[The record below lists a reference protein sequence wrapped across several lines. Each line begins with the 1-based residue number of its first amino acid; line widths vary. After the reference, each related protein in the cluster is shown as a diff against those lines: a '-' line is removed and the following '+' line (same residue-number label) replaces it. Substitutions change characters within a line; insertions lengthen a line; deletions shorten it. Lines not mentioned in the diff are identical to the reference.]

1 MIYNRRA
8 VTVAVIYNGYVVYL
22 CWSWAGCSEEE
33 RVLNAHAVAV
43 IYNGYAVY
51 LCWSCAGCSEEERV
65 LILVSW
71 DPVEVGENP
80 EKDTGPESTQSQN
93 ISLNI
98 SD

>member
-1 MIYNRRA
+1 MIYIQYNGYAVPMAVIYNRRA
-8 VTVAVIYNGYVVYL
+8 VT
-22 CWSWAGCSEEE
+22 
-33 RVLNAHAVAV
+33 VAV

-51 LCWSCAGCSEEERV
+51 LCWSCAEPGCSEEERV

-93 ISLNI
+93 IS
-98 SD
+98 

>member
-8 VTVAVIYNGYVVYL
+8 VTVAVIYNGY
-22 CWSWAGCSEEE
+22 
-33 RVLNAHAVAV
+33 
-43 IYNGYAVY
+43 AVY
-51 LCWSCAGCSEEERV
+51 LCWSCAEPGCSEEERV
-65 LILVSW
+65 LILVNW